1 MWATYSCKLRG
12 HAKGMGGVG
21 GGQLLQCSLGLLTW
35 QLLHLRQLGLYYK
48 KWSSDNVCFCCRE
61 LLSRQ
66 LGRLRPMPEWCDD
79 QASTSDCWGGTVW
92 EESCQN
98 KAMLLVLGLLTT
110 HQLLAWG
117 WGEWELGLSLGMF
130 CRLLILFS
138 FCCRFVSQKKGFLY
152 IYIFFLHLCVSHR
165 SHLMQK
171 RKQKRKKPEKVG
183 FSFKK

>member
-1 MWATYSCKLRG
+1 
-12 HAKGMGGVG
+12 MGGG
-21 GGQLLQCSLGLLTW
+21 GRGGSYILQCPLGLLTW
-35 QLLHLRQLGLYYK
+35 QLLHLKQLGLYYK

-66 LGRLRPMPEWCDD
+66 LGRLRPLPERCDD
-79 QASTSDCWGGTVW
+79 QASTSDCWRGTVW

-110 HQLLAWG
+110 HQLLAWDR
-117 WGEWELGLSLGMF
+117 GEWELGLSLGMF

-138 FCCRFVSQKKGFLY
+138 FCCRFVSQKKKFKK
-152 IYIFFLHLCVSHR
+152 IVCVCICVYRTDHIWC
-165 SHLMQK
+165 
-171 RKQKRKKPEKVG
+171 KKDNWKKSEKVG